1 MLIDVMA
8 QGKHVAHRFH
18 LPLQSG
24 SDRVLRAMNRHYDM
38 KKYLDTVT
46 YMREKM
52 PDVVITSDI
61 IVGFPGETE
70 AEFEDTLKA
79 LETVRF
85 DMLYSFIYSPRKGT
99 PAAEWEQIPD
109 VTKGNRFDRLL
120 AVQNAIAAEKNL
132 PMEGKTLR
140 VLCDGESKGNPE
152 VYSGRTEGGKIVFF
166 QGTPDMTG
174 KFVNVR
180 IDRTEAFALWG
191 TAE

>member
-1 MLIDVMA
+1 M
-8 QGKHVAHRFH
+8 
-18 LPLQSG
+18 QSG
-24 SDRVLRAMNRHYDM
+24 NDRVLRAMNRHYDM
-38 KKYLDTVT
+38 EKYLDTVR

-70 AEFEDTLKA
+70 EEFQDTLKA

-99 PAAEWEQIPD
+99 PAAEMEQIPD
-109 VTKGNRFDRLL
+109 VVKGNRFDRLL

-166 QGTPDMTG
+166 HGIPDMTG

-180 IDRTEAFALWG
+180 IERTEAFALWG
-191 TAE
+191 EIAE